1 MTSTCFCYVSD
12 LSREERRACIMIKD
26 DSFIVSYIYRA
37 YITLKDGTRIYARQY
52 GKKAFRIP
60 VYACKHE

>member
-1 MTSTCFCYVSD
+1 MSKENS
-12 LSREERRACIMIKD
+12 S
-26 DSFIVSYIYRA
+26 IVTYIYRT

-60 VYACKHE
+60 VYADHQR